1 MTSTP
6 TLGAKVPPLGGL
18 DDVETARKLD
28 AAGYET
34 LWVGELWSGDAF
46 VRLTRMA
53 DAVESAALG
62 TAIVNV
68 FSRSPAALA
77 GAAATLDQ
85 TAPNGVRLGIGT
97 STPKAIEDL
106 HGMPFDRPIRRVHE
120 TAEIVREFTSGEG
133 RVNYEGELFELAD
146 FPALDADVAIDVAS
160 LGASNRRATG
170 RVGDGWLPHNIPFS
184 HLEDAFETIADTA
197 EEAGRDPGDI
207 RTMPY
212 VPSVVSDDPEAATAA
227 VRGHV
232 AYYVGSGEGYRRAVA
247 RKFPDEADEIAE
259 AWRSGDRES
268 ARAAVTDEMVADL
281 GVAGTAEEAREK
293 LAEVAANPVIDEPIV
308 VVPDSADAETAART
322 LEALAPDAF

>member
-1 MTSTP
+1 MSTP
-6 TLGAKVPPLGGL
+6 TLGAKVPPLDGL
-18 DDVETARKLD
+18 DDVETARDLD

-34 LWVGELWSGDAF
+34 LWVGELWNGDAF

-77 GAAATLDQ
+77 GAAATLAE
-85 TAPNGVRLGIGT
+85 TAPGGVRLGIGT

-106 HGMPFDRPIRRVHE
+106 HGMAFDRPVRRVHE
-120 TAEIVREFTSGEG
+120 TGEIVRAFTSGDG
-133 RVNYEGELFELAD
+133 RVNYDGELFDLAD
-146 FPALDADVAIDVAS
+146 FPAMDADVAVDVAA
-160 LGASNRRATG
+160 LGSANRRATG
-170 RVGDGWLPHNIPFS
+170 RVADGWLPHNIPFS
-184 HLEDAFETIADTA
+184 ELGDAFETVAETA
-197 EEAGRDPGDI
+197 EAAGRDSDAI

-212 VPSVVSDDPEAATAA
+212 VPSVVDDDPEAARAA
-227 VRGHV
+227 IRGHV

-247 RKFPDEADEIAE
+247 RRFPEAAEEIAE
-259 AWRSGDRES
+259 AWRSGDRGD

-281 GVAGTAEEAREK
+281 GIAGTGAQARER
-293 LAEVAANPVIDEPIV
+293 LTEVVESAAMDEPII